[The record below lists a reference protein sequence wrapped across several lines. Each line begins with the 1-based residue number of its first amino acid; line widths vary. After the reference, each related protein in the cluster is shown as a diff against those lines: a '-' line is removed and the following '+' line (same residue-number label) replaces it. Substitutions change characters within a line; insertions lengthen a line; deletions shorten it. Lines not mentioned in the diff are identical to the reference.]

1 MSSILVM
8 TVDTLI
14 KELEEKRDLHGGDT
28 EVELE
33 NFNTTTTTATE
44 ELLKNGPVVEESG
57 KVKVILAE
65 KAPGEINLTSV
76 KELNWTW

>member
-1 MSSILVM
+1 M
-8 TVDTLI
+8 TIDTLI
-14 KELEEKRDLHGGDT
+14 KKLEDKRDLHGGDT

-33 NFNTTTTTATE
+33 NFRTTTTTATE
-44 ELLKNGPVVEESG
+44 ELLKNGPVVEESD

-65 KAPGEINLTSV
+65 KAPGEINLTTV